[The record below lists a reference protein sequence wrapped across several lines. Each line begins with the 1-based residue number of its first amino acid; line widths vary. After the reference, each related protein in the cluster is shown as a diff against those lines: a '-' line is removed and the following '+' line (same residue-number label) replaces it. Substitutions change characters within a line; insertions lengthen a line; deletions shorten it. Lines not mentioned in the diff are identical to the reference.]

1 MVTFDDNLLSEEG
14 LDDIDNESE
23 VNDSV
28 SESNSDNEEM
38 KKLLKIGK
46 KEVDE
51 FNGRTNVWIL
61 WKPFVKM
68 NIFEENPSS

>member
-51 FNGRTNVWIL
+51 FNGRINMWIL

>member
-23 VNDSV
+23 LNDSV

-51 FNGRTNVWIL
+51 FNGRIN
-61 WKPFVKM
+61 M
-68 NIFEENPSS
+68 

>member
-28 SESNSDNEEM
+28 YESNSDNEEM

-51 FNGRTNVWIL
+51 FNGRINMWIL